1 MKRRGRVWAADRAKA
16 AQRAP
21 FRAQRSQKRE
31 FDVDDAHGAAITE
44 PHPRLSDCQPDV
56 FSPGPFPGPL

>member
-1 MKRRGRVWAADRAKA
+1 MKRRGRCWAAVRAKA
-16 AQRAP
+16 AQGAP

-31 FDVDDAHGAAITE
+31 FGADGTHGAAITE

-56 FSPGPFPGPL
+56 F